1 MTDTPNREHADHPL
15 RVRDFFL
22 GRQPVLDRHQALFG
36 YELLF
41 RSTPLGQA
49 NIGEG
54 AGAGTPA
61 AGGPAPGLSPGL
73 NATAAV
79 IAHAAQLGL
88 ARAIGDATCFLNV
101 DAAVLASDI
110 YAFLPRERT
119 VLEIAASVAPSDAV
133 LARLAELAGHGFQ
146 FALDGIGSDHESNS
160 SGAGADDAARLERLL
175 PLARFVK
182 LDLRST
188 SQPALAAQ
196 VARLHGMHKTVV
208 ADKVE
213 TREEYEACL
222 ALGADYFQGYYFA
235 RPSVLGGRKL
245 SPSQMAVLEMMKLV
259 TSDVDNADIERAV
272 KRDVTVA
279 INLLRLVNTPAV
291 GARQRIDSVSQA
303 LLVLGRRQLQRWLQ
317 IMLYAEPGMQGHN
330 QTPLL
335 MLATT
340 RGRLMELLAQRLRP
354 GQRYL
359 GEIAFT
365 VGIMSLMDVLFGIPM
380 ADIVEQIPVSDEI
393 TSALLRRTGFF
404 GELLKLA
411 ECIEQPDTEE
421 DGGVLPTLRSLSIS
435 GDDMIELE
443 MAAFQWSDSVV
454 RYAF

>member
-1 MTDTPNREHADHPL
+1 MTDTPNQEHADHPL
-15 RVRDFFL
+15 KVRDFYL
-22 GRQPVLDRHQALFG
+22 GRQPVLDRNQALFG

-49 NIGEG
+49 NIGQG
-54 AGAGTPA
+54 AGLT
-61 AGGPAPGLSPGL
+61 
-73 NATAAV
+73 ATAAV

-88 ARAIGDATCFLNV
+88 ARAIGDAHCFLNV
-101 DAAVLASDI
+101 DADVLDSDI

-119 VLEIAASVAPSDAV
+119 VLELAASVVPDDAV

-146 FALDGIGSDHESNS
+146 FALDGVD
-160 SGAGADDAARLERLL
+160 GAGTHNADRLQKLL

-188 SQPALAAQ
+188 PQPALAGL
-196 VARLHGMHKTVV
+196 VARLHGMNKTVV

-213 TREEYEACL
+213 TREEHQACL
-222 ALGADYFQGYYFA
+222 DLGIDYFQGFYFA

-245 SPSQMAVLEMMKLV
+245 SPSQMTVLNLMNLV

-279 INLLRLVNTPAV
+279 MNLLRLVNTPAV
-291 GARQRIDSVSQA
+291 GAGKRIDSVSQA

-317 IMLYAEPGMQGHN
+317 IMLYAEPGTRGHN

-354 GQRYL
+354 GQRYVS
-359 GEIAFT
+359 EIAFT

-380 ADIVEQIPVSDEI
+380 ADIVEQIPVSEEI
-393 TSALLRRTGFF
+393 ANALLRRSGFF
-404 GELLKLA
+404 GELLRLA
-411 ECIEQPDTEE
+411 ECIEEPDNQPE
-421 DGGVLPTLRSLSIS
+421 GALPALRELAIS
-435 GDDMIELE
+435 GDDMVELE

-454 RYAF
+454 RYAI

>member
-1 MTDTPNREHADHPL
+1 MTDTPSPDHADHPL
-15 RVRDFFL
+15 RVRDFYL
-22 GRQPVLDRHQALFG
+22 GRQPVLDRNQALFG

-41 RSTPLGQA
+41 RSTPVGQA
-49 NIGEG
+49 NIGQSTQ
-54 AGAGTPA
+54 AGAA
-61 AGGPAPGLSPGL
+61 APGL

-88 ARAIGDATCFLNV
+88 ARAIGDAHCFLNV
-101 DAAVLASDI
+101 DADVLGSDI

-119 VLEIAASVAPSDAV
+119 VLELAPSVMPEEAV
-133 LARLAELAGHGFQ
+133 LARMAELAGHGFQ
-146 FALDGIGSDHESNS
+146 FALDGIGSGSA
-160 SGAGADDAARLERLL
+160 GAGEADPARLQKLL

-182 LDLRST
+182 LDLRNT
-188 SQPALAAQ
+188 SRPALAAL
-196 VARLHGMHKTVV
+196 VARLHGMGKTVV

-213 TREEYEACL
+213 TRDEYQACL
-222 ALGADYFQGYYFA
+222 DLGVDYFQGYYFA

-245 SPSQMAVLEMMKLV
+245 SPSQTAVLELMKLV

-279 INLLRLVNTPAV
+279 MNLLRLVNTPAV

-317 IMLYAEPGMQGHN
+317 IMLYAEPGTRGHN

-359 GEIAFT
+359 SEIAFT

-380 ADIVEQIPVSDEI
+380 ADIVEQIPVSDDI
-393 TSALLRRTGFF
+393 ANALLRRTGFF

-411 ECIEQPDTEE
+411 ECIEAPDSQ
-421 DGGVLPTLRSLSIS
+421 DDVLPSLRGLAIS
-435 GDDMIELE
+435 GDDMVELE

-454 RYAF
+454 RYAI

>member
-1 MTDTPNREHADHPL
+1 MTDTPSQDHADHPL
-15 RVRDFFL
+15 RVRDFYL
-22 GRQPVLDRHQALFG
+22 GRQPVLDRNQSLFG

-49 NIGEG
+49 NI
-54 AGAGTPA
+54 AAGTSA
-61 AGGPAPGLSPGL
+61 APAPGLT
-73 NATAAV
+73 ATAAV

-88 ARAIGDATCFLNV
+88 ARAIGDAHCFLNV
-101 DAAVLASDI
+101 DADVLGSDI

-119 VLEIAASVAPSDAV
+119 VLELAASVTPDAAV
-133 LARLAELAGHGFQ
+133 LARMAELAGHGFQ
-146 FALDGIGSDHESNS
+146 FALDGIG
-160 SGAGADDAARLERLL
+160 GADGAAAGGDDAARLQTLL

-188 SQPALAAQ
+188 PRPVLADL
-196 VARLHGMHKTVV
+196 VSRLHGMDKSVV

-213 TREEYEACL
+213 THDEYQACL
-222 ALGADYFQGYYFA
+222 ALGVDYFQGYYFA

-245 SPSQMAVLEMMKLV
+245 SPSQAAVLQLMKLV

-291 GARQRIDSVSQA
+291 GAGKRIDSVSQA
-303 LLVLGRRQLQRWLQ
+303 LIVLGRRQLQRWLQ
-317 IMLYAEPGMQGHN
+317 IMLYAEPGTKGHN
-330 QTPLL
+330 QSPLL

-359 GEIAFT
+359 SEIAFT

-393 TSALLRRTGFF
+393 TNALLRRSGFF

-411 ECIEQPDTEE
+411 ECIESPDSHESQ
-421 DGGVLPTLRSLSIS
+421 DDDVLPTLRELAIS
-435 GDDMIELE
+435 GDDMVELE

-454 RYAF
+454 RYAI

>member
-1 MTDTPNREHADHPL
+1 MTDTPSLDNADHPL

-41 RSTPLGQA
+41 RSTPVGQA

-54 AGAGTPA
+54 
-61 AGGPAPGLSPGL
+61 GL

-119 VLEIAASVAPSDAV
+119 VLEIAASVAPDDAV
-133 LARLAELAGHGFQ
+133 LARLAELAGHGFS
-146 FALDGIGSDHESNS
+146 FALDGIGSSDGNNS
-160 SGAGADDAARLERLL
+160 AGDPARLQRLL

-182 LDLRST
+182 LDLRAT
-188 SQPALAAQ
+188 ARPALAAL

-213 TREEYEACL
+213 TREEYQACL
-222 ALGADYFQGYYFA
+222 DLGADYFQGYYFA

-245 SPSQMAVLEMMKLV
+245 SPSQIAVLEMMKLV
-259 TSDVDNADIERAV
+259 TSDVDNADIGRAV

-317 IMLYAEPGMQGHN
+317 IMLYAEPGTQGHN

-365 VGIMSLMDVLFGIPM
+365 AGIMSLMDVLFGIPM

-393 TSALLRRTGFF
+393 TNALLRRTGFF

-411 ECIEQPDTEE
+411 ECIEQPDSQ
-421 DGGVLPTLRSLSIS
+421 DDDDVLPTLRGLSIS

>member
-1 MTDTPNREHADHPL
+1 MTDTPSQDQAEHPL
-15 RVRDFFL
+15 RVRDFYL
-22 GRQPVLDRHQALFG
+22 GRQPVLDRNQALFG

-49 NIGEG
+49 NIG
-54 AGAGTPA
+54 AGTPA
-61 AGGPAPGLSPGL
+61 APTPGLS
-73 NATAAV
+73 ATATV

-88 ARAIGDATCFLNV
+88 ARAIGDAHCFLNV
-101 DAAVLASDI
+101 DADVLGSDI

-119 VLEIAASVAPSDAV
+119 VLELAPSVVLDDAV
-133 LARLAELAGHGFQ
+133 LARMAELAGHGFQ
-146 FALDGIGSDHESNS
+146 FALDGVG
-160 SGAGADDAARLERLL
+160 GASANDAERLQKLL

-182 LDLRST
+182 LDVRNNA
-188 SQPALAAQ
+188 QPALSGL
-196 VARLHGMHKTVV
+196 VARLHGMNKTVV

-213 TREEYEACL
+213 TRDEYQACME
-222 ALGADYFQGYYFA
+222 LGVDYFQGYYFA

-245 SPSQMAVLEMMKLV
+245 SPSQLAVLELMNKV

-279 INLLRLVNTPAV
+279 MNLLRLVNTPAV

-317 IMLYAEPGMQGHN
+317 IMLYAEPGTRGHN

-359 GEIAFT
+359 SEIAFT

-393 TSALLRRTGFF
+393 TNALLRRSGFF

-411 ECIEQPDTEE
+411 ECIEQPDTQ
-421 DGGVLPTLRSLSIS
+421 DDGVLPTLRGLAIS
-435 GDDMIELE
+435 GDDMVELE

-454 RYAF
+454 RYAI

>member
-1 MTDTPNREHADHPL
+1 MTDTPSQEHADHPL
-15 RVRDFFL
+15 RVRDFYL
-22 GRQPVLDRHQALFG
+22 GRQPVLDRNQSLFG

-49 NIGEG
+49 DI
-54 AGAGTPA
+54 GAGTPSA
-61 AGGPAPGLSPGL
+61 PTPGLS
-73 NATAAV
+73 ATATV

-88 ARAIGDATCFLNV
+88 ARAIGDAHCFINV
-101 DAAVLASDI
+101 DADVLGSDI

-119 VLEIAASVAPSDAV
+119 VLELAPSVVPDGAV
-133 LARLAELAGHGFQ
+133 LARMAELAGHGFQ
-146 FALDGIGSDHESNS
+146 FALDGIGGDT
-160 SGAGADDAARLERLL
+160 DRLQKLL

-182 LDLRST
+182 VDVRNNA
-188 SQPALAAQ
+188 QPALSGL
-196 VARLHGMHKTVV
+196 VARLHGMNKTVV

-213 TREEYEACL
+213 TRDEYQACMD
-222 ALGADYFQGYYFA
+222 LGVDYFQGYYFA

-245 SPSQMAVLEMMKLV
+245 SPSQLAVLELMNKV

-279 INLLRLVNTPAV
+279 MNLLRLVNTPAV

-317 IMLYAEPGMQGHN
+317 IMLYAEPGTKGHN

-359 GEIAFT
+359 SEIAFT

-393 TSALLRRTGFF
+393 TNALLRRTGFF

-411 ECIEQPDTEE
+411 ECIESPDGQ
-421 DGGVLPTLRSLSIS
+421 DDSVLPSLRGLAIS
-435 GDDMIELE
+435 GDDMVELE

-454 RYAF
+454 RYAI

>member
-1 MTDTPNREHADHPL
+1 MTPTQRQDQADHPL
-15 RVRDFFL
+15 RVRDFYL
-22 GRQPVLDRHQALFG
+22 GRQPVLDRNQSLFG

-49 NIGEG
+49 DVRQG
-54 AGAGTPA
+54 AG
-61 AGGPAPGLSPGL
+61 LS
-73 NATAAV
+73 ATAAV

-88 ARAIGDATCFLNV
+88 ARAIGDAHCFLNV
-101 DAAVLASDI
+101 DADVLGSDI
-110 YAFLPRERT
+110 FAFLPRERT
-119 VLEIAASVAPSDAV
+119 VLELAASVAPDEAT

-146 FALDGIGSDHESNS
+146 FALDGIDSGSA
-160 SGAGADDAARLERLL
+160 GAGIDDAARLQKLL

-182 LDLRST
+182 LDLRT
-188 SQPALAAQ
+188 TPLPALGTL
-196 VARLHGMHKTVV
+196 VARLHGMNKTVV
-208 ADKVE
+208 ANKVE
-213 TREEYEACL
+213 TRDEYQACL
-222 ALGADYFQGYYFA
+222 DLGIDYFQGYYFA

-245 SPSQMAVLEMMKLV
+245 SPSQAAVLELMKLV

-279 INLLRLVNTPAV
+279 MNLLRLVNTPAV

-303 LLVLGRRQLQRWLQ
+303 LILLGRRQLQRWLQ
-317 IMLYAEPGMQGHN
+317 IMLYAEPGTRGHN

-359 GEIAFT
+359 SEIAFT

-380 ADIVEQIPVSDEI
+380 ADIAEQIPVSDEI
-393 TSALLRRTGFF
+393 SQALLRRGGFF

-411 ECIEQPDTEE
+411 ECIESPDSHEGEE
-421 DGGVLPTLRSLSIS
+421 DSVLPSLRGLAIS
-435 GDDMIELE
+435 GDDMVELE

-454 RYAF
+454 RYAI

>member
-1 MTDTPNREHADHPL
+1 MTETPRLDHADHPL

-41 RSTPLGQA
+41 RNTPVGQA

-54 AGAGTPA
+54 SAAGAPA
-61 AGGPAPGLSPGL
+61 PGL

-119 VLEIAASVAPSDAV
+119 VLEIAPSVTPDDAV
-133 LARLAELAGHGFQ
+133 MGRLAELAGHGFQ
-146 FALDGIGSDHESNS
+146 FALDGIGSSGRSDGA
-160 SGAGADDAARLERLL
+160 GAGADARADDPARLQRLL

-188 SQPALAAQ
+188 PRPALAAL

-213 TREEYEACL
+213 TREEYQACL
-222 ALGADYFQGYYFA
+222 DLGADYFQGYYFA

-245 SPSQMAVLEMMKLV
+245 SPSQIAVLEMMKLV

-272 KRDVTVA
+272 KRDVSVA

-291 GARQRIDSVSQA
+291 GARQRIDSLSQA

-317 IMLYAEPGMQGHN
+317 IMLYAEPGTKGHN
-330 QTPLL
+330 QSPLL

-393 TSALLRRTGFF
+393 TNALLRRTGFF

-411 ECIEQPDTEE
+411 ECIEQPDSE
-421 DGGVLPTLRSLSIS
+421 DEGGVLPTLRSLSIS